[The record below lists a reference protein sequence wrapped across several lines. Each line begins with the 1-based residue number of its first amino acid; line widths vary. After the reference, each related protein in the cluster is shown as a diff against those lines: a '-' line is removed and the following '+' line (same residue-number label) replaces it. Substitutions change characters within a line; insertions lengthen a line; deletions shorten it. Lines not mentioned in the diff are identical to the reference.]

1 MPASEELKAII
12 ERVLLLPVRLRHRHR
27 ARPKHKGRQ
36 AAIATTTNTLRRAGD
51 IRAESIRTVFNVS
64 LYLLLLDQD
73 LADFTDDLVN
83 AIGDRRRRFIA
94 KHEAVL
100 LYESAENLPKLLGKE
115 FRSAVRAIGAA
126 DEVMSR
132 LNAVSSDLN
141 SFWKD
146 NRAFLGAIRNAVAAH
161 REHDALRYIEILNGL
176 EPLDVMR
183 RAAAFSDRLERLIR
197 VLTEIGGPTGS
208 PMAVVRDVLSSRS
221 EHRSRKDN
229 L

>member
-1 MPASEELKAII
+1 LCCCPF
-12 ERVLLLPVRLRHRHR
+12 RLRHRRR

-51 IRAESIRTVFNVS
+51 IRSESIRTVFNVS

-100 LYESAENLPKLLGKE
+100 LYESAEDLPKLLGKE
-115 FRSAVRAIGAA
+115 FRNAVRAIGAP

-132 LNAVSSDLN
+132 LNAISSDLN

-161 REHDALRYIEILNGL
+161 RELDALRYVETLNGL

-197 VLTEIGGPTGS
+197 VLTEIAGLTGS
-208 PMAVVRDVLSSRS
+208 PTAVIRDVLSSRG
-221 EHRSRKDN
+221 EQRSPKDSR
-229 L
+229 